1 MKKYLA
7 VLGALVGSFAAM
19 PAQAQVDVTVGG
31 YTSNYVG
38 WADQDTTAGTDV
50 KNFDMLRDSE
60 LHFRAEGKTDSG
72 LTYGFLVES
81 LVDGA
86 DNFSVQE
93 SYLYLSNQYGKL
105 ILGTEDGA
113 SYALQVAAP
122 SADTNIDGMRQYINP
137 LNYGATSIG
146 GGTYLSTGV
155 DYAARSTGK
164 NEKITYMT
172 PNWSGLQL
180 GVSYTPDVGSAN
192 SAGTAGFALDQTG
205 LDEAYE
211 VGVRYQGEAN
221 GIKYK
226 VGAGYAHIE
235 QGTAGAAND
244 DVKQW
249 NAGIDLDIGAFG
261 VGATYTDTENNLGTA
276 ANDNQTYAIGVDYA
290 VTEDV
295 KIGASY
301 FNGDYEG
308 IAPGG
313 GDIEVDRY
321 TAGVN
326 YSFVEGVSLRGSLSH
341 IEHDVAAAADVD
353 ATSLMGGFVFSF

>member
-7 VLGALVGSFAAM
+7 VLGALVGSFAAV
-19 PAQAQVDVTVGG
+19 PAHAQIDVTVGG

-50 KNFDMLRDSE
+50 KSVDILRDSE
-60 LHFRAEGKTDSG
+60 LHFRAEGKTDAG
-72 LTYGFLVES
+72 LTYGFLVEA
-81 LVDGA
+81 LVDSGA
-86 DNFSVQE
+86 ADDFTVQE
-93 SYLYLSNQYGKL
+93 SYLYLSNEYGKV
-105 ILGTEDGA
+105 ILGSEDGA

-122 SADTNIDGMRQYINP
+122 SADSNIDGMRQYINP

-146 GGTYLSTGV
+146 AGTFLSTGV

-164 NEKITYMT
+164 AEKVTYMT
-172 PNWSGLQL
+172 PKWSGLQL
-180 GVSYTPDVGSAN
+180 GVSYTPDVGSPN
-192 SAGTAGFALDQTG
+192 GAGTSGFALDQVG

-221 GIKYK
+221 NLKYK

-249 NAGIDLDIGAFG
+249 NVGIDLDIGAFG
-261 VGATYTDTENNLGTA
+261 IGAVYTDTENNLGA
-276 ANDNQTYAIGVDYA
+276 AVGDNQTYAVGVDYA
-290 VTEDV
+290 LTEDV
-295 KIGASY
+295 KLGASY
-301 FNGDYEG
+301 FNGDYG
-308 IAPGG
+308 VAA

-321 TAGVN
+321 TAGVS
-326 YSFVEGVSLRGSLSH
+326 YSFVEGVSLRGSISH
-341 IEHDVAAAADVD
+341 IQHEVPAAADVD
-353 ATSLMGGFVFSF
+353 GTSVMGGFVMNF